1 MIILIGSEKGGV
13 GKSTLATNFSVYL
26 TLLGKD
32 VILVDSDKQ
41 RTSSNWADDRRKS
54 NLPIVESVSKYDNI
68 RHTLKDLQKR
78 YEYVIVDA
86 QGRDSIELRTG
97 LLSANICITPV
108 QPSQADLDTIY
119 KMVNI
124 TQTAQETNEELK
136 TYSIIS
142 RAPNTSTEITE
153 ARQCLSNV
161 KEIQLLNNVVY
172 DRRIYRDALGT
183 GKSVLE
189 MENDKAI
196 QELTLVCEEIFHENT

>member
-32 VILVDSDKQ
+32 VILVDADKQ

-68 RHTLKDLQKR
+68 RHTVKDLQKR

-124 TQTAQETNEELK
+124 TQTAKETNEELK

-161 KEIQLLNNVVY
+161 KEIQLLNHVVY
-172 DRRIYRDALGT
+172 DRRIYRDALGM

-196 QELTLVCEEIFHENT
+196 QELKLVCQEIFNENA

>member
-78 YEYVIVDA
+78 YEYVIIDA

-119 KMVNI
+119 KMVSI

-196 QELTLVCEEIFHENT
+196 QELTLVCQEIFHENA

>member
-97 LLSANICITPV
+97 ILSANICITPV

-161 KEIQLLNNVVY
+161 KEIQLLNHVVY

-196 QELTLVCEEIFHENT
+196 RELTLVCEEIFHENA

>member
-78 YEYVIVDA
+78 YEYVIIDA

-196 QELTLVCEEIFHENT
+196 QELTLVCQEIFHENA

>member
-32 VILVDSDKQ
+32 VILVDADKQ

-68 RHTLKDLQKR
+68 RHTVKDLQKR

-124 TQTAQETNEELK
+124 TQTAKETNEELK

-161 KEIQLLNNVVY
+161 KEIQ
-172 DRRIYRDALGT
+172 
-183 GKSVLE
+183 
-189 MENDKAI
+189 
-196 QELTLVCEEIFHENT
+196 

>member
-196 QELTLVCEEIFHENT
+196 QELTLVCQEIFNENA

>member
-1 MIILIGSEKGGV
+1 MIIVIGSEKGGV

-78 YEYVIVDA
+78 YQYVIVDA

-97 LLSANICITPV
+97 LLSANICITPI

-161 KEIQLLNNVVY
+161 QEIQLLKNVVY

-196 QELTLVCEEIFHENT
+196 QELTLVCQEIFHENA

>member
-54 NLPIVESVSKYDNI
+54 NLPIVESISKYDNI

-196 QELTLVCEEIFHENT
+196 QELTLVCQEIFNENA

>member
-196 QELTLVCEEIFHENT
+196 QELTLVCEEIFHENA